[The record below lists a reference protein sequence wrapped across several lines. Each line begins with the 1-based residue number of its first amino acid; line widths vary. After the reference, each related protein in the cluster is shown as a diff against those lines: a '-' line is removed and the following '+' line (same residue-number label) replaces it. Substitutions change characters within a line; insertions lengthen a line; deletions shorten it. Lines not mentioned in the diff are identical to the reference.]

1 MWKIFGLVA
10 NARMISLIF
19 LLVRHV
25 FGGDEFLV
33 DFFRQARDWH
43 RRSAGGARVGMVCGA
58 GAG

>member
-10 NARMISLIF
+10 NERMISLIL

-25 FGGDEFLV
+25 FRGDEFFV
-33 DFFRQARDWH
+33 VFFRQARDWH
-43 RRSAGGARVGMVCGA
+43 RKSAGGAWVGMVCGV